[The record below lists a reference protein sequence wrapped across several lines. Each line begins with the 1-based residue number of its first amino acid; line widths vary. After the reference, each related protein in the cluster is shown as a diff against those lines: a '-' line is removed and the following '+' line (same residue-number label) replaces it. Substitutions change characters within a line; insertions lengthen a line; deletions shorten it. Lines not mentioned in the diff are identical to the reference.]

1 MLPIIL
7 NTIKGVAINKVG
19 KEVKDLI
26 NNKPD
31 NDTKDNEKFNFFN
44 KNKNKDNK

>member
-26 NNKPD
+26 KNKPD
-31 NDTKDNEKFNFFN
+31 NKENN
-44 KNKNKDNK
+44 KENNNKNKDNK